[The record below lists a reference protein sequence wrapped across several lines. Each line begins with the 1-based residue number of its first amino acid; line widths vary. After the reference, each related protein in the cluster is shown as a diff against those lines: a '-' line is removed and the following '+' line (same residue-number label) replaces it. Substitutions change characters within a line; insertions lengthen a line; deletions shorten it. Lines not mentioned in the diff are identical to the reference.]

1 MASFT
6 CLHCG
11 QKFTATEKNPK
22 RYYLSQNSMYPS
34 GYDAPPCLEVII
46 ACCEDCGKESV
57 VVKGHNGCLEDKVV
71 CKYPN
76 INYIRLPDYVPASIR
91 SDYEEACQILQF
103 SPKASATLAR
113 RCMQAMIHDCW
124 CVEKSSLYNEIESLP
139 ESVPVKHKEALHAL
153 RQIGNIGAHMKKS
166 ADQILEVSPGEAKA
180 TLEVVEFLIKEWY
193 VNSRRDDELL
203 SRIIAAAKEK

>member
-22 RYYLSQNSMYPS
+22 RYYLGQSSMYAS
-34 GYDAPPCLEVII
+34 GYDTPPCLEVII
-46 ACCEDCGKESV
+46 AYCEDCGKESV
-57 VVKGHNGCLEDKVV
+57 VVKGHNGYLEDEVV

-76 INYIRLPDYVPASIR
+76 ISYTRLPDCVPASIR
-91 SDYEEACQILQF
+91 SDYEEACQILQL

-124 CVEKSSLYNEIESLP
+124 GVEKSSLYNEIESLP
-139 ESVPVKHKEALHAL
+139 ESVPVKHKQALHAL
-153 RQIGNIGAHMKKS
+153 RQIGNIGAHMKKN
-166 ADQILEVSPGEAKA
+166 ADQILEVSPDEAK
-180 TLEVVEFLIKEWY
+180 TMLGVVEFLIKEWY
-193 VNSRRDDELL
+193 INNRRDDELL
-203 SRIIAAAKEK
+203 GRIIAIAKEK